1 MREISEKGQGVI
13 LYLRQE
19 GRGIGLINKIR
30 AYELQDRGADTVEAN
45 ERLGYPPDLRD
56 YSDAARILRTLGV
69 IKVKLLT
76 NNPSKVNGLEQN
88 GIQVAERLA
97 IETGPG
103 PVNLNYL
110 RVKKTKLGH
119 IFEAI

>member
-1 MREISEKGQGVI
+1 MAVTEHHSLSAIWDHLSNAGLFGEQN
-13 LYLRQE
+13 E
-19 GRGIGLINKIR
+19 GL
-30 AYELQDRGADTVEAN
+30 DTVEAN

-88 GIQVAERLA
+88 GIQVVERLA